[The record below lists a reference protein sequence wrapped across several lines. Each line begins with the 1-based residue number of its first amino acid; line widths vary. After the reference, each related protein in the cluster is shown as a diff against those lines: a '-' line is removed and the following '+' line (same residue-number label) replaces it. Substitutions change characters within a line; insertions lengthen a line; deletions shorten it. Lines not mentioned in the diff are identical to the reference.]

1 MVVSLLPSS
10 HCPGLW
16 LWWCVHLSISL
27 SEARVGFSLL
37 IAAFNSITDLACV
50 GWVWSYVYFIMIGS
64 GTVNLLLLAFL
75 LIVLDRFDLMVSIDR
90 AWLFVSLAF
99 CSLLV
104 SAADLRS
111 ELSLAKDKMKM
122 KMSFIVT
129 YFIASLACPA
139 FWLILWISISSCLC
153 LDFLLAPVVYLW
165 LSQLRFSVLDS
176 IVSWY
181 ETLIIWLLLLPR
193 SDDRS
198 LQSCG
203 KWSFFLLST
212 GSGNSVLYYLFAF
225 VPWITVRTA
234 CIWPLSWISCNL
246 LSI

>member
-1 MVVSLLPSS
+1 MPLERKKHFLRFSFSV
-10 HCPGLW
+10 HFLW
-16 LWWCVHLSISL
+16 LCLQVLLCIFFYDSSQICWIPIRLTTGNASIGWSFLSSRPHIVRVCDCGGVFICLSL

-139 FWLILWISISSCLC
+139 FWLIL
-153 LDFLLAPVVYLW
+153 
-165 LSQLRFSVLDS
+165 
-176 IVSWY
+176 
-181 ETLIIWLLLLPR
+181 
-193 SDDRS
+193 
-198 LQSCG
+198 
-203 KWSFFLLST
+203 
-212 GSGNSVLYYLFAF
+212 
-225 VPWITVRTA
+225 
-234 CIWPLSWISCNL
+234 
-246 LSI
+246 

>member
-1 MVVSLLPSS
+1 
-10 HCPGLW
+10 
-16 LWWCVHLSISL
+16 
-27 SEARVGFSLL
+27 
-37 IAAFNSITDLACV
+37 
-50 GWVWSYVYFIMIGS
+50 MIGS

-139 FWLILWISISSCLC
+139 FWLIL
-153 LDFLLAPVVYLW
+153 
-165 LSQLRFSVLDS
+165 
-176 IVSWY
+176 
-181 ETLIIWLLLLPR
+181 
-193 SDDRS
+193 
-198 LQSCG
+198 
-203 KWSFFLLST
+203 
-212 GSGNSVLYYLFAF
+212 
-225 VPWITVRTA
+225 
-234 CIWPLSWISCNL
+234 
-246 LSI
+246 